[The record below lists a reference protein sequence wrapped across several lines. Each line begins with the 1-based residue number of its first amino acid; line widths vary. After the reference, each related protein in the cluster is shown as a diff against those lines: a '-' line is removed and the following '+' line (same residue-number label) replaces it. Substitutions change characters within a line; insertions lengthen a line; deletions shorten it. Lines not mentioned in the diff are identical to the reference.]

1 MEALRVALRPLVKKE
16 LSSDRP
22 VTEEE
27 LKEIEGLFY
36 NWLNEKVL
44 NRPLEE
50 QRIFSLYIGGFSA
63 ESVAE
68 RTSIP
73 EQKVRS
79 VIKAIGLNR
88 QTVLNQLKLY
98 QEEVLNPVVESV
110 QEQLRP
116 IVKRLKL
123 ASLEAIQNGEVTG
136 KDAVRAFTETSKL
149 LATLSGELV
158 ERKQIEVGANE
169 AFKQIMGIASG
180 FEAKVI
186 EAEYELRE

>member
-1 MEALRVALRPLVKKE
+1 MALRPLVKKE

-27 LKEIEGLFY
+27 LREIEGLFY
-36 NWLNEKVL
+36 NWLGERVL
-44 NRPLEE
+44 KRPLEE

-63 ESVAE
+63 QSVAE
-68 RTSIP
+68 RT
-73 EQKVRS
+73 KVSESR
-79 VIKAIGLNR
+79 VRDIIKSIGLDR
-88 QTVLNQLKLY
+88 TSVLNQLKLY

-136 KDAVRAFTETSKL
+136 KDAVKAFTETSKL

-169 AFKQIMGIASG
+169 AFREIMQIASG
-180 FEAKVI
+180 FEARVI
-186 EAEYELRE
+186 ESEYNLLG